1 MRIPPDQAI
10 IAWSKIVE
18 YLLVFRVADDK
29 SKLLGTIGFTADDP
43 HALEAAIH
51 QHIAD
56 HDAVIDRTN
65 EHGVYYRVEGAMIGP
80 NGKDR
85 MLVTIWI
92 VRANADGKYYFV
104 TLRPV

>member
-43 HALEAAIH
+43 HALEAALRK
-51 QHIAD
+51 HIAENE
-56 HDAVIDRTN
+56 AFVDRIN
-65 EHGVYYRVEGAMIGP
+65 EHGVYYRVEGAMTGP

-92 VRANADGKYYFV
+92 VRSNADGKYYFV